1 MSGASLEPVIANLSQ
16 ARSQIDESEPI
27 VAELFSVERLEQH
40 GASLAAAQSI
50 TERPRIGR
58 PIRRRVAENGR
69 VLLEAYRSLAEAI
82 KDERSITP
90 AAEWLVDN
98 FHIVEEQL
106 REIRDDLP
114 PHYYRELPKL
124 ADGPLEG
131 YPRVL
136 GLVWAYVAHTDSR
149 FDPES
154 LRRLVAAYQREQPLT
169 LGELWAIAISLRILL
184 VENLRRLAQQIV
196 ASRIARQ
203 QADELADSLLGLG
216 SEASESAS
224 AALRRLSR
232 LKLPTAGMVQLFQRL
247 RDQDPAVTP
256 ALQGLEELLASAGTT
271 AEETVRLEHQR
282 QASMNVTVRNVIT
295 SMRLIS
301 WFDWAEFVES
311 VSLIDEVLLG
321 YGGFSE
327 MDFATRDRYRH
338 AIEEIARCSG
348 KSELEVARAAMA
360 SAIPPPAGGVALAEA
375 STVKSAGAPA
385 GGDPG
390 YFLIGEGRPLLE
402 QALGAKLPPAVRL
415 RRAYL
420 RSATLGYL
428 GALALVTAVVLAIPL
443 LLSPVAGGGSLVLLV
458 AILGL
463 GPASDLAVSLVNRG
477 VAAVLGPR
485 SLPRLRLTEGVPTDL
500 RTLVVVPTLFGSAQD
515 VEERVAG
522 LEIHYLANP
531 EGDVRFALLSDWL
544 DAPTETTPDDDS
556 LLAAATAGIQRLNL
570 RHGEAPGGGAR
581 FLLFHRKRRW
591 NEAEA
596 HWMGWERKRGKLHE
610 LNAILRGSTTTDI
623 LTNATPETTPPQ
635 GVRYVVTLDSD
646 TRLPRGAVA
655 RLVGTIAHP
664 LNRATLDPALGRV
677 TRGYG
682 ILQPRITSTLPA
694 EHEATIFQ
702 QAYSGAAGIDPY
714 ASAVSDVY
722 QDLFGE
728 GSYTGKGIYDL
739 DAFEAAM
746 AERAPENALL
756 SHDLFEGIFARA
768 GLVTDIELFDEF
780 PSHYLEA
787 CARQHRWA
795 RGDWQLLPWIL
806 GRGHDARSGRQPSVP
821 VIGRWKMID
830 NLRRTL
836 SAPLALATLGAAWLA
851 PGVDAPT
858 WTGLVLASI
867 VIPALLPVF
876 AGLLPRRQGI
886 SRRSHLRAV
895 GGDISLAAVHV
906 GLGLAFLADQAWL
919 MGDAIVRAVTRLTVT
934 HRRLLEWTTA
944 AQAKARAGR
953 HAAGFYRPMAGG
965 VGIALAIGIAVI
977 GIRPASA
984 WLAAPF
990 VGLWLAAPLVASI
1003 VSRPQTGVGEAQLSP
1018 ADAEALRLVGR
1029 RTWRFF
1035 ETFVGPDDQ
1044 FLPPDN
1050 FQDVPTPVVAHR
1062 TSPTNIGMYL
1072 LATVTARDFGW
1083 IGTCDMV
1090 GRLEATL
1097 ASIDRL
1103 QRFRGHLYNW
1113 YDTRTLEPLG
1123 EPYVSSVDSG
1133 NLAGHLLAVSSA
1145 CREIP
1150 ERPLPIASAMTGV
1163 ADAISLVRQAA
1174 QRDGDEG
1181 RSQTL
1186 TRRNLDEALEDLAS
1200 LVDGEASTRPW
1211 TTRLGELAKRTRTLA
1226 DIAAVLTSERGAAPD
1241 AELVVW
1247 AEAARSTVDS
1257 HLLDVTLPETSS
1269 PAAPAGAASADPPAI
1284 GPEADASVSA
1294 GLERR
1299 LQAVAAHA
1307 RRLFDEMEFGF
1318 LFDPTRKLFSIGFRV
1333 TDGVLDPSYYDLL
1346 ASECRLASF
1355 LAIAKG
1361 DVAADH
1367 WFRLGRALTPIG
1379 RGSALISWS
1388 GSMFEYLMPALVMRA
1403 HPLSLMDQ
1411 TYRLVVARQKSYAAA
1426 RGVPWGISESAF
1438 NARDLNQIYQYASFG
1453 IPGLGLKRGL
1463 SNDLVIAPYAT
1474 GLAAMIDPQAAVQN
1488 FDRLSEAGAAGAFG
1502 FRESLDYTPRRLPEG
1517 ATVAPVMSYMAHHQ
1531 GMLLVAIGNVLNGS
1545 AMVDRFHADPIVRAT
1560 ELLLQERMPRD
1571 VLVARPRAEEVKS
1584 ATEVREP
1591 VAPVLRKFTSPHDA
1605 IPRTHLLSNGR
1616 YAVMVTA
1623 AGSGY
1628 SRWGDL
1634 AVTRWREDVTRDG
1647 WGSYLFLRDR
1657 NSGAVWS
1664 VGHQPSGTEA
1674 DSYEVEYAEDHAEFR
1689 RRDGPIATRLVI
1701 VVSTE
1706 HDAEI
1711 RRVSVTNLGSQAR
1724 EIELTSYAEIVLA
1737 PQAADVAH
1745 PAFQNLFVQT
1755 EFAPELNALLAT
1767 RRPRYAADR
1776 RVWAAH
1782 VAAVEGELPGVIQYE
1797 TDRAR
1802 FLGRGRW
1809 VGSAAAV
1816 LDGRPLS
1823 NTVGAV
1829 LDPIFS
1835 LRLRI
1840 PLAAGATAHAI
1851 FSTVVA
1857 ETREDVLDLADKYR
1871 ESATFER
1878 AATLAWT
1885 QAQVQLHHLGID
1897 QDEALLFQRLA
1908 NRVLYSDP
1916 SLRPPPSLLAQNHR
1930 GASGLWAH
1938 GISGDLPIVL
1948 IRIDE
1953 PDDVDIVRQ
1962 LLRAHEYWRLKLLE
1976 VDLVILNEHGPTY
1989 ADNLT
1994 ELLETVVRTSQSGS
2008 PQDTGQTRGRV
2019 YILRGDQLS
2028 AEDRTMLLATARAVL
2043 LSRRGSLAD
2052 QVIRLERPERPVASL
2067 PPRPATVPVAAVP
2080 PSNAAV
2086 RSELEFFNGLGG
2098 FARSGREYVTVL
2110 GPGQSTPAPWLN
2122 VVANP
2127 SFGFLVSESGSG
2139 YTWSGNSRENQ
2150 LTPWSNDPVSD
2161 PVSEAIYVRDDE
2173 TGEVWGPTASPIRL
2187 DESTYV
2193 ARHGPGYSRFEH
2205 MHGGIVLELVQFV
2218 PLDERLKIG
2227 RLTIANRSGRR
2238 RHLSVTAYAEWVLGT
2253 SRGPAAPTIV
2263 TDVEPGTGALLARNP
2278 WNTDFA
2284 DRVAFL
2290 DLGGRQQAWSADRT
2304 EFLGR
2309 NGTFDRPAGLDR
2321 GHRLTGAV
2329 GAGMDPC
2336 AALSC
2341 SLELAPGETTTVRV
2355 LLGEAETVESAGQ
2368 LVRRGR
2374 ALDDDVVLQAVGAY
2388 WEHAL
2393 GAVEVRTPE
2402 RSMDILLN
2410 GWLLYQTLA
2419 CRLWARTAF
2428 YQAGGAYGFRDQLQ
2442 DVIALAISEPGLAR
2456 EHLLRAASRQ
2466 FGAGDVQHWWHPPS
2480 GRGVRTRISD
2490 DRLWLPYVVGR
2501 YVAVTGDAAVMD
2513 EQVPFLE
2520 GAAVRAGE
2528 DDAYYLP
2535 ERSAESASLFE
2546 HCARAIDASLSVGA
2560 HGLPL
2565 IGSGDWNDG
2574 MNRVGFQGRGESV
2587 WLGWF
2592 LHTVLAEIT
2601 PISEARG
2608 DRVRAERWRSHMKG
2622 LRRSLERHGW
2632 DGDWYRRAF
2641 FDDGTPLGSA
2651 INVECRIDSIAQSWA
2666 VLSGAANPP
2675 HAARAMAAVDEYL
2688 VRSGDGLVL
2697 LFTPP
2702 FDHADVD
2709 PGYVRGYLP
2718 GIRENGGQYTHGAI
2732 WSVLAFAALGD
2743 GDKAGELFSILNPI
2757 NHASTRA
2764 GVHRY
2769 KVEPYVMA
2777 ADVYSEP
2784 PHVGRGG
2791 WTWYSGS
2798 AGWMYQAGIES
2809 ILGFRL
2815 RGATLMIDPCIPRAW
2830 RQFEMDFAYHASR
2843 YEIRVENPRGV
2854 SHGVDSVELDGV
2866 VLTGPG
2872 AIIPLADDGAV
2883 HRVRVILG

>member
-1 MSGASLEPVIANLSQ
+1 M
-16 ARSQIDESEPI
+16 
-27 VAELFSVERLEQH
+27 ERLEQH

-50 TERPRIGR
+50 TDRPKIGR

-69 VLLEAYRSLAEAI
+69 VLLGAYRALAEAI

-114 PHYYRELPKL
+114 VHYYRELPKL

-149 FDPES
+149 FDPDS
-154 LRRLVAAYQREQPLT
+154 LRRLVAAYQRVEPLT

-184 VENLRRLAQQIV
+184 VENLRRLAEQIV
-196 ASRIARQ
+196 AGRVARQ
-203 QADELADSLLGLG
+203 QADELADGLLGLG
-216 SEASESAS
+216 TEESDGPS
-224 AALRRLSR
+224 TALRRLSR

-256 ALQGLEELLASAGTT
+256 ALHRLEDLLASEGTT

-301 WFDWAEFVES
+301 WFDWAAFVES
-311 VSLIDEVLLG
+311 VSLIDEALHA
-321 YGGFSE
+321 YSGFSE

-338 AIEEIARCSG
+338 AIEEIARNSG
-348 KSELEVARAAMA
+348 VAELEVARAAVALAKPA
-360 SAIPPPAGGVALAEA
+360 SAGAGVAEA
-375 STVKSAGAPA
+375 STAEPAQAPP

-390 YFLIGEGRPLLE
+390 YFLIAGGRPSLE
-402 QALGAKLPPAVRL
+402 HALGARLPLAVRL

-420 RSATLGYL
+420 RSATPGYL
-428 GALALVTAVVLAIPL
+428 GTLALLTALVLAIPL
-443 LLSPVAGGGSLVLLV
+443 FLSLAGGGGGQALLV

-485 SLPRLRLTEGVPTDL
+485 PLPRLEMTDGVPSDL
-500 RTLVVVPTLFGSAQD
+500 RTLVVVPTLFASEED

-531 EGDVRFALLSDWL
+531 DGDVRFALLSDWL
-544 DAPTETTPDDDS
+544 DAHIETTADDDR
-556 LLAAATAGIQRLNL
+556 LLAAAAAGIQRLNL

-591 NEAEA
+591 NEGEA
-596 HWMGWERKRGKLHE
+596 RWMGWERKRGKLHE
-610 LNAILRGSTTTDI
+610 LNALLRGSTATDI
-623 LTNATPETTPPQ
+623 LTTAAQETVPPA
-635 GVRYVVTLDSD
+635 GVRYVITLDSD

-664 LNRATLDPALGRV
+664 LNRANFDPASGRV

-702 QAYSGAAGIDPY
+702 RAYSGAAGIDPY

-746 AERAPENALL
+746 AERAPENTLL

-806 GRGHDARSGRQPSVP
+806 GRAHDARGGQQPSVP
-821 VIGRWKMID
+821 AIGRWKMID
-830 NLRRTL
+830 NLRRTA
-836 SAPLALATLGAAWLA
+836 SAPLAIATLGVAWLA
-851 PGVDAPT
+851 PAADAPT
-858 WTGLVLASI
+858 WTGLVVASI

-876 AGLLPRRQGI
+876 GGLLPRRQGI

-906 GLGLAFLADQAWL
+906 GLGLTFLADQAWL
-919 MGDAIVRAVTRLTVT
+919 MGDAIVRAVARLTVT

-944 AQAKARAGR
+944 AQAKARVGR
-953 HAAGFYRPMAGG
+953 RAAGFYRPMAGG
-965 VGIALAIGIAVI
+965 VGLALAIGIAVLVV
-977 GIRPASA
+977 RPASA

-990 VGLWLAAPLVASI
+990 IALWLVAPLIANI
-1003 VSRPQTGVGEAQLSP
+1003 VSLPQAKAGGPQLSP
-1018 ADAEALRLVGR
+1018 ANAEALRLIGR

-1035 ETFVGPDDQ
+1035 ETFVGPDDH

-1050 FQDVPTPVVAHR
+1050 FQDVPKPVVAHR

-1072 LATVTARDFGW
+1072 LATVTARDLGW

-1090 GRLEATL
+1090 QRIEGTL
-1097 ASIDRL
+1097 ASIDAL

-1145 CREIP
+1145 CREIL
-1150 ERPLPIASAMTGV
+1150 ERPLPIGTALTGIG
-1163 ADAISLVRQAA
+1163 DAIALVRQAA
-1174 QRDGDEG
+1174 RRDGDEG

-1186 TRRNLDEALEDLAS
+1186 TRRNLDEALEDLA
-1200 LVDGEASTRPW
+1200 LLGDGEPSREIWA
-1211 TTRLGELAKRTRTLA
+1211 TRLGELAERTRTIA
-1226 DIAAVLTSERGAAPD
+1226 DIAAVLTSERGGDPNT
-1241 AELVVW
+1241 ELVVW

-1257 HLLDVTLPETSS
+1257 HLMDVTGPETST
-1269 PAAPAGAASADPPAI
+1269 PVQLTAAAPADPPAV
-1284 GPEADASVSA
+1284 GAEADSYLSAS
-1294 GLERR
+1294 LERR

-1307 RRLFDEMEFGF
+1307 RRLFEEMEFGF
-1318 LFDPTRKLFSIGFRV
+1318 LFDPTRKLLSIGFRV

-1361 DVAADH
+1361 DVGADH

-1403 HPLSLMDQ
+1403 YPMSLMDQ
-1411 TYRLVVARQKSYAAA
+1411 TYRLVVARQKSYGAA

-1438 NARDLNQIYQYASFG
+1438 NARDLDQIYQYSSFG

-1463 SNDLVIAPYAT
+1463 SDDLVIAPYAT
-1474 GLAAMIDPQAAVQN
+1474 GLAAMIDPEAAVRN
-1488 FDRLSEAGAAGAFG
+1488 FERLGEAGADGPFG
-1502 FRESLDYTPRRLPEG
+1502 FREALDYTPRRLPEG
-1517 ATVAPVMSYMAHHQ
+1517 AWVAPVMSYMAHHQ

-1545 AMVDRFHADPIVRAT
+1545 AMVERFHADPIVRAT

-1584 ATEVREP
+1584 TADVRDLVP
-1591 VAPVLRKFTSPHDA
+1591 PVLRRFTSPHDA
-1605 IPRTHLLSNGR
+1605 VPRTHLLSNGR

-1634 AVTRWREDVTRDG
+1634 AVTRWREDVTRDA

-1657 NSGAVWS
+1657 HSGAVWS

-1674 DSYEVEYAEDHAEFR
+1674 DSYDVEYAEDHAEFR

-1701 VVSTE
+1701 VVSAE

-1724 EIELTSYAEIVLA
+1724 EVELTSYAEIVLA

-1767 RRPRYAADR
+1767 RRPRSASDR
-1776 RVWAAH
+1776 QVWAAH

-1857 ETREDVLDLADKYR
+1857 ESREEVLDLADKYR
-1871 ESATFER
+1871 ESVTFER

-1908 NRVLYSDP
+1908 NRIIYSDP
-1916 SLRPPPSLLAQNHR
+1916 SLRPSPSLLAQNHR

-1948 IRIDE
+1948 VRIDE

-1962 LLRAHEYWRLKLLE
+1962 LLRAHEYWRLKLLD

-1989 ADNLT
+1989 ADSLQ
-1994 ELLETVVRTSQSGS
+1994 EVLETVVRTSQSG
-2008 PQDTGQTRGRV
+2008 PGQETGQARGRV
-2019 YILRGDQLS
+2019 SILRGDQLS
-2028 AEDRTMLLATARAVL
+2028 AEDRTMLQAAARAVL

-2067 PPRPATVPVAAVP
+2067 PPRSGTASAAAPPAL
-2080 PSNAAV
+2080 NAAL
-2086 RSELEFFNGLGG
+2086 RPELEFFNGLGG
-2098 FARSGREYVTVL
+2098 FADGGREYVTVL

-2127 SFGFLVSESGSG
+2127 AFGFLVSESGSG
-2139 YTWSGNSRENQ
+2139 YTWSENSRENQ

-2173 TGEVWGPTASPIRL
+2173 TGELWGPTASPIRL
-2187 DESTYV
+2187 EDSTYV

-2205 MHGGIVLELVQFV
+2205 THGGIVLELLQFV
-2218 PLDERLKIG
+2218 PLDDRLKIG
-2227 RLTIANRSGRR
+2227 ILTIANQSGRR
-2238 RHLSVTAYAEWVLGT
+2238 RRLSVTAYAEWVLGT
-2253 SRGPAAPTIV
+2253 SRGTAAPTIV
-2263 TDVEPGTGALLARNP
+2263 TDLEPTTTALLARNP
-2278 WNTDFA
+2278 WNADFA
-2284 DRVAFL
+2284 DRIAFL
-2290 DLGGRQQAWSADRT
+2290 DLGGRQEAWTADRT

-2309 NGTFDRPAGLDR
+2309 NGSYDRPAALDR
-2321 GHRLTGAV
+2321 GHHLTGAT

-2341 SLELAPGETTTVRV
+2341 SFELAAGERTTVRV
-2355 LLGEAETVESAGQ
+2355 LLGEADNPGAAGE
-2368 LVRRGR
+2368 LIRRGR
-2374 ALDDDVVLQAVGAY
+2374 DLDYGATLGTVRAY
-2388 WEHAL
+2388 WDAAL
-2393 GAVEVRTPE
+2393 GAIKVRTPD

-2410 GWLLYQTLA
+2410 SWLLYQTQA

-2442 DVIALAISEPGLAR
+2442 DVLALAISVRGLAR
-2456 EHLLRAASRQ
+2456 EHLLRAAARQ
-2466 FGAGDVQHWWHPPS
+2466 FQAGDVQHWWHPPS

-2490 DRLWLPYVVGR
+2490 DRLWLPYVAGR
-2501 YVAVTGDAAVMD
+2501 YVAVTGETDVLD
-2513 EQVPFLE
+2513 EPAPFIE
-2520 GAAVRAGE
+2520 GVVVRAGDE
-2528 DDAYYLP
+2528 DAYYLP
-2535 ERSAESASLFE
+2535 ELSGESASLYE
-2546 HCARAIDASLSVGA
+2546 HCARAIDASLAVGV

-2574 MNRVGFQGRGESV
+2574 MNRVGTDGRGESV

-2592 LHTVLAEIT
+2592 LHTVLAGLT
-2601 PISEARG
+2601 PIAEARG
-2608 DRVRAERWRSHMKG
+2608 DKTRAERWRSHMKG

-2675 HAARAMAAVDEYL
+2675 HAERAMAAVDEYL
-2688 VRSGDGLVL
+2688 VRRGDGLVL

-2702 FDHADVD
+2702 FDRTEVD

-2815 RGATLMIDPCIPRAW
+2815 RGATLLIDPCVPRAW
-2830 RQFEMDFAYHASR
+2830 PRFEMDFAYHASR
-2843 YEIRVENPRGV
+2843 YEIQVENPRGV
-2854 SHGVDSVELDGV
+2854 SRGVESAEVDGR
-2866 VLTGPG
+2866 VLPGPG
-2872 AIIPLADDGAV
+2872 AAIPLVDDGGV